1 MPSESFCGGRDPA
14 AAARCAAFYLLGPE
28 AVAATFGAP
37 KSEGKRKR
45 ANIKFAPATVRRKMS
60 NNLKG
65 IRTTLAAGI
74 TALVCVGGAQ
84 AQLDQ
89 ALQVARQSTE
99 QGAQAQAQINQLADD
114 ADNAERQYLALQ
126 EQIQGQEVYLAQQ
139 RVFLRSQENELTS
152 LQSQLER
159 VGNIERD
166 LTPMLLEMYVR
177 LEAFVEQDLPFQ
189 IESRR
194 ERLADI
200 QEALGDAAIPPAEKY
215 RVLLNA
221 YEAEAAAGRSLRA
234 YSQEVMVND
243 VPQQA
248 DILQVGRV
256 ALIRRVGDRVEMLT
270 KANPE
275 WRPVPGGMAANVDRA
290 FRIANEVTT
299 PEVFVAPVPGPE
311 TAQ

>member
-1 MPSESFCGGRDPA
+1 MF
-14 AAARCAAFYLLGPE
+14 
-28 AVAATFGAP
+28 
-37 KSEGKRKR
+37 
-45 ANIKFAPATVRRKMS
+45 
-60 NNLKG
+60 NNSKG

-89 ALQVARQSTE
+89 ALQIARQSTQ
-99 QGAQAQAQINQLADD
+99 QGAQAQDEINQLADD

-126 EQIQGQEVYLAQQ
+126 EQIEGQEVYLEQQ
-139 RVFLRSQENELTS
+139 RVFLRSQENELTA

-159 VGNIERD
+159 VGGIERE

-177 LEAFVEQDLPFQ
+177 LEDFIEQDLPFQ
-189 IESRR
+189 VETRR
-194 ERLADI
+194 ARLAEI
-200 QEALGDAAIPPAEKY
+200 EAALGDAAIPPAEKY

-221 YEAEAAAGRSLRA
+221 YEQEAAAGRSLRA
-234 YSQEVMVND
+234 YSQEVMVD
-243 VPQQA
+243 GVPQQA
-248 DILQVGRV
+248 DILQMGRV
-256 ALIRRVGDRVEMLT
+256 ALIRRIGGQVEMLT
-270 KANPE
+270 KNNPE
-275 WRPVPGGMAANVDRA
+275 WRPVPGGMATNVDRA

>member
-1 MPSESFCGGRDPA
+1 
-14 AAARCAAFYLLGPE
+14 
-28 AVAATFGAP
+28 
-37 KSEGKRKR
+37 
-45 ANIKFAPATVRRKMS
+45 MS
-60 NNLKG
+60 KNLKG

-89 ALQVARQSTE
+89 ALQVARQSTQ
-99 QGAQAQAQINQLADD
+99 QGAQAQEQINQLADD

-126 EQIQGQEVYLAQQ
+126 EQIQGQEVYLEQQ

-159 VGNIERD
+159 VGGIERD
-166 LTPMLLEMYVR
+166 LAPMLLEMYVR
-177 LEAFVEQDLPFQ
+177 LEAFVDQDLPFQ

-194 ERLADI
+194 ERLAEI
-200 QEALGDAAIPPAEKY
+200 EEALGDAAIPPAEKY

-234 YSQEVMVND
+234 YSQEVMVD
-243 VPQQA
+243 GVPQQA

-256 ALIRRVGDRVEMLT
+256 ALIRRVGGGVEMLT

-275 WRPVPGGMAANVDRA
+275 WRPVPGGMSANVDRA

>member
-1 MPSESFCGGRDPA
+1 
-14 AAARCAAFYLLGPE
+14 
-28 AVAATFGAP
+28 
-37 KSEGKRKR
+37 
-45 ANIKFAPATVRRKMS
+45 MS
-60 NNLKG
+60 KNLKG

-89 ALQVARQSTE
+89 ALQVARQSTQ
-99 QGAQAQAQINQLADD
+99 QGAQAQEQINQLADD

-126 EQIQGQEVYLAQQ
+126 EQIQGQEVYLEQQ

-159 VGNIERD
+159 VGSIERD

-177 LEAFVEQDLPFQ
+177 LEAFVDQDLPFQ

-194 ERLADI
+194 ERLAEI

-221 YEAEAAAGRSLRA
+221 YESEAAAGRSLRA
-234 YSQEVMVND
+234 YSQEVMVD
-243 VPQQA
+243 GVPQQA

-256 ALIRRVGDRVEMLT
+256 ALIRRVGGGVEMLT
-270 KANPE
+270 KDNPE
-275 WRPVPGGMAANVDRA
+275 WRSVPGGMASNVDRA